1 MHTKSSQCC
10 STVLKNYT
18 QKSDINNKILE
29 NFFPIFLMEQ
39 PPQLFKLIII
49 GDTNV
54 GKTCI
59 LKKYVNDQFDENNS
73 STIGV
78 EFLLK
83 DVVIDSTSIKLQIWD
98 TAGQEIFRSVTQTYY
113 RSANGAI
120 VVFDITNEDS
130 FNHLSDW
137 IKDFI
142 DNTGVNNIIIVGNKS
157 DLTNERK
164 VQNEA
169 GKDYAKTQNLQ
180 YFETS
185 AKNGDNIEGAFEY
198 IAKMIYQ
205 KQKRHNT
212 PDLIKIE
219 DNKNNKN
226 DKRWC

>member
-1 MHTKSSQCC
+1 M
-10 STVLKNYT
+10 
-18 QKSDINNKILE
+18 E
-29 NFFPIFLMEQ
+29 EQ

-83 DVVIDSTSIKLQIWD
+83 DVVIDSTLIKLQIWD

-130 FNHLSDW
+130 FNHLSEW

-157 DLTNERK
+157 DLNNERK

-169 GKDYAKTQNLQ
+169 GKDYAKTQDLQ

-185 AKNGDNIEGAFEY
+185 AKNGDNIESAFEF
-198 IAKMIYQ
+198 IAKMIYK
-205 KQKRHNT
+205 KQKRENT
-212 PDLIKIE
+212 AVPIIIK